1 MLTLKALD
9 DSKLYWEQE
18 QWNCFYGT
26 LQRVCKS
33 YGKSPGSIT
42 RVSFSWKSVTLTG
55 DLSPCPYNQGVCNSV
70 VFTKWQLDG
79 ALVCEDL

>member
-18 QWNCFYGT
+18 QWNFFYGT

-33 YGKSPGSIT
+33 YGKSP
-42 RVSFSWKSVTLTG
+42 
-55 DLSPCPYNQGVCNSV
+55 Q
-70 VFTKWQLDG
+70 
-79 ALVCEDL
+79 